1 MLNVEKD
8 ALIIANGFNNHYIDV
23 GEKLATSIQNDSNAQ
38 EENLNINT
46 NHQLLAFE
54 PVTDEEVTRVINQ
67 LKSKQ
72 TTGPDGISSITLKK
86 ISEHIVKPIRH
97 LINLSFKMGEFPKE
111 FKRAVVKPIFKNGDR
126 TEISNY
132 RPISLVNNLNKV
144 IETCI
149 KSRLVK
155 YLESNNILS
164 QKQFGFRKNRGTQ
177 DTLTDLTKTVY
188 DNLNKNNKVITV
200 FLDLAK
206 CFDSLSHE
214 ILIKKITEIGIGAD
228 ALKLCK
234 SYLRE
239 RTQFVKVAEAVSS
252 EKYIKFGTPQG
263 TLLGPILFLIFINS
277 FCNIQLENGEITTYA
292 DDTVITFYGANL
304 REVFDF
310 ANTGL
315 NRLKRH
321 LDRDLLSINYDKSK
335 YILFGFKSIIVPPE
349 LTLQMHKTHNVE
361 HCDCPEIKQT
371 LNIWES

>member
-1 MLNVEKD
+1 M
-8 ALIIANGFNNHYIDV
+8 
-23 GEKLATSIQNDSNAQ
+23 
-38 EENLNINT
+38 
-46 NHQLLAFE
+46 
-54 PVTDEEVTRVINQ
+54 
-67 LKSKQ
+67 
-72 TTGPDGISSITLKK
+72 
-86 ISEHIVKPIRH
+86 KPIRH
-97 LINLSFKMGEFPKE
+97 LINLSFKTGEFPKE

-177 DTLTDLTKTVY
+177 DALTDLTKTVY

-214 ILIKKITEIGIGAD
+214 ILIKKITEIGIGGD

-292 DDTVITFYGANL
+292 DDTAITFYGANL

-335 YILFGFKSIIVPPE
+335 YILFGFKCIIVPPE

-361 HCDCPEIKQT
+361 HCDCPEIK
-371 LNIWES
+371 